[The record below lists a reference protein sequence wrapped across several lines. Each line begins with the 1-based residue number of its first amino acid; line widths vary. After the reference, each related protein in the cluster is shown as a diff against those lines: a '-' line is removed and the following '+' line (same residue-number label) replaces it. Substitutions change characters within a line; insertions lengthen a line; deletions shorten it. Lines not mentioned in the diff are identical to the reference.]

1 MSIPALSIHG
11 LSIVSG
17 ARELYR
23 DFSLEAE
30 ENKVTCLIAPSGSGK
45 TTLLDFIAG
54 TLYTE
59 NVSTCGKIL
68 FAGKSDRPAVSFLFQ
83 EPRLIPSATVMQ
95 NVILPLVNVM
105 DRNAAEARAR
115 LFLDRVQLSAK
126 ATSYPDE
133 LSGGEKQRVS
143 MARSFAFPSKLLLMD
158 EPFQSQDLRIKLHL
172 MDTLQQLLAAEK
184 RTVLFVTHDVK
195 EAVLL
200 SDRIIVMDGT
210 PLHVVL
216 DEQHVIKGSVALEKH
231 ITSLVVHP

>member
-1 MSIPALSIHG
+1 MSISALSIHG

-23 DFSLEAE
+23 GFSLEAE
-30 ENKVTCLIAPSGSGK
+30 ENKVTCMIAPSGSGK

-59 NVSTCGKIL
+59 NVTACGEIL
-68 FAGKSDRPAVSFLFQ
+68 FAGKTDRPAVSFLFQ

-95 NVILPLVNVM
+95 NVVLPLVNVM
-105 DRNAAEARAR
+105 DKNAAEARAR
-115 LFLDRVQLSAK
+115 LFIDRVQLSAE
-126 ATSYPDE
+126 AASYPDE

-172 MDTLQQLLAAEK
+172 MDTLQQLLDTER

-216 DEQHVIKGSVALEKH
+216 DEKHVTKSDTALEKH